1 MMLDLVVTNACIL
14 TVDAERPQATS
25 IGIWNGRIVGLD
37 EELAG
42 VESRVTVDAGGA
54 TVAPGFHDAHC
65 HTTSFG
71 LGLFHLELNEVV
83 GIGPTLEAVAA
94 YADGLATDEW
104 VIGFGFGSG
113 LARHQYPD
121 RDELDRAGGGRPV
134 WLTHLSGHSCVVSSA
149 ALEAVGIT
157 GALDGTGRGRV
168 VVDDDGRPTGL
179 IEESAM
185 DLIKEHVGPSSIDRL
200 ADAIDRA
207 TAHYVTEGITGFT
220 DAGIGCPGIDHSPV
234 ELAAYQLAHST
245 GRLRTRA
252 RLMAHNELF
261 HSLRTHPD
269 DRITTGLDLG
279 VRTGFGDEWL
289 SLGAMKVW
297 IDGSGL
303 GHTAAVTAADGRPVG
318 GFDSDPGLLRQA
330 IIDAHRG
337 GWQVAC
343 HTIGDAALDLVLD
356 ALEEAATGGPYPARA
371 GIIPRHRIEHGVMV
385 RPDQVARLAR
395 LRMTVVVQPLF
406 VREFGDPLLKLPAGD
421 HGAADYFRMRSLVDA
436 GVPVVGSS
444 DRPVAAGSPL
454 RGIQAMVE
462 RTTAA
467 GQVFG
472 SRECL
477 TATEALASYTAGGAH
492 AAHAESAWGALTPR
506 RLADLVVLDDDPTA
520 VDIDRIG
527 GIGVVATMIG
537 GRPVHD
543 PSSLFGSVEHDGTH
557 GHGQGHGGGGGG
569 GGGKGRGGGTGAVDT
584 VGSGG

>member
-1 MMLDLVVTNACIL
+1 MPRPSESGT
-14 TVDAERPQATS
+14 DASSGSTRSCP
-25 IGIWNGRIVGLD
+25 
-37 EELAG
+37 G
-42 VESRVTVDAGGA
+42 VRSRVTVDAGGA
-54 TVAPGFHDAHC
+54 TLTPGFHDAHC

-71 LGLFHLELNEVV
+71 LGLVHLELDKVV

-94 YADGLATDEW
+94 YADGLGTDEW

-113 LARHQYPD
+113 LPHDQYPD
-121 RDELDRAGGGRPV
+121 RDELDRAAGGRPV

-149 ALEAVGIT
+149 ALEAVGVT

-185 DLIKEHVGPSSIDRL
+185 DLIKDHVGPSSIDRL

-207 TAHYVTEGITGFT
+207 TAHYLTEGITGFT

-245 GRLRTRA
+245 GRLHTRA
-252 RLMAHNELF
+252 RLMAYNELF
-261 HSLRTHPD
+261 HPLRTHPD
-269 DRITTGLDLG
+269 DRIATGLDLG
-279 VRTGFGDEWL
+279 VRTGFGDDWL

-303 GHTAAVTAADGRPVG
+303 GHTAATTDADGRVVG
-318 GFDSDPGLLRQA
+318 GFDNDPGALRQS

-371 GIIPRHRIEHGVMV
+371 GTVPRHRIEHGVMV

-406 VREFGDPLLKLPAGD
+406 VSEFGDPLIGLAGGDRWRGRLLSDAQPGRRRRARGGELGPARGRRLSASGDPGHGRTQDGHRSGLRLPANASRPRR
-421 HGAADYFRMRSLVDA
+421 HWL
-436 GVPVVGSS
+436 PT
-444 DRPVAAGSPL
+444 RPVG
-454 RGIQAMVE
+454 
-462 RTTAA
+462 
-467 GQVFG
+467 
-472 SRECL
+472 
-477 TATEALASYTAGGAH
+477 
-492 AAHAESAWGALTPR
+492 PR
-506 RLADLVVLDDDPTA
+506 RPTPSRPGEPSAPADWPTWSCWKTTPPLWTSTA
-520 VDIDRIG
+520 S
-527 GIGVVATMIG
+527 VASEWW
-537 GRPVHD
+537 R
-543 PSSLFGSVEHDGTH
+543 
-557 GHGQGHGGGGGG
+557 
-569 GGGKGRGGGTGAVDT
+569 R
-584 VGSGG
+584 

>member
-1 MMLDLVVTNACIL
+1 MMLDLLVTNARIL
-14 TVDAERPQATS
+14 TVDTGRPNATS

-37 EELAG
+37 EQVTG
-42 VESRVTVDAGGA
+42 IESRVTVDADGA
-54 TVAPGFHDAHC
+54 TVTPGFHDAHC

-71 LGLFHLELNEVV
+71 LGLVHLELSEVV
-83 GIGPTLEAVAA
+83 GIGPILEAVAA
-94 YADGLATDEW
+94 YADGLAPHEW
-104 VIGFGFGSG
+104 VIGFGLGNG
-113 LARHQYPD
+113 LTPGHYPD
-121 RDELDRAGGGRPV
+121 RGDLDRAGGGRPV

-149 ALEAVGIT
+149 VLGTVGIT

-168 VVDDDGRPTGL
+168 VVDEHGRPTGL
-179 IEESAM
+179 IEEAAM
-185 DLIKEHVGPSSIDRL
+185 DLIKDHVGPSSIDRL
-200 ADAIDRA
+200 ADAVDRA
-207 TAHYVTEGITGFT
+207 TARYLTEGITGFT

-261 HSLRTHPD
+261 HSLRAHRD
-269 DRITTGLDLG
+269 DRITSGLDLG

-303 GHTAAVTAADGRPVG
+303 GHTAATTGADGRTVG
-318 GFDSDPGLLRQA
+318 GFDNDPGLLRQA

-356 ALEEAATGGPYPARA
+356 ALEEAATGGPYPARV
-371 GIIPRHRIEHGVMV
+371 GTDPRHRIEHGVMV
-385 RPDQVARLAR
+385 RPDQMARLAR

-406 VREFGDPLLKLPAGD
+406 VREFGDPLVELFEGG
-421 HGAADYFRMRSLVDA
+421 HGAANYFRMRSLVDA
-436 GVPVVGSS
+436 GVAVVGSS

-454 RGIQAMVE
+454 RGIQEMVE
-462 RTTAA
+462 RKTAT

-472 SRECL
+472 PDECL

-492 AAHAESAWGALTPR
+492 AAHAESAWGALAPR
-506 RLADLVVLDDDPTA
+506 RLADLVVLDDDPTT
-520 VDIDRIG
+520 VDSDRIG

-543 PSSLFGSVEHDGTH
+543 PSSLFGDVECDRTV
-557 GHGQGHGGGGGG
+557 GGYA
-569 GGGKGRGGGTGAVDT
+569 GGGTGGGVAL
-584 VGSGG
+584 GSGD

>member
-1 MMLDLVVTNACIL
+1 MMLDLLVTNARIL
-14 TVDAERPQATS
+14 TVDAERPHATS

-37 EELAG
+37 EQVTG
-42 VESRVTVDAGGA
+42 IESRVRVDVDGA
-54 TVAPGFHDAHC
+54 TVTPGFHDAHC

-71 LGLFHLELNEVV
+71 LGLVHLQLNEVT
-83 GIGPTLEAVAA
+83 GIGPTLDAVAA
-94 YADGLATDEW
+94 YADGLGPGEW
-104 VIGFGFGSG
+104 VIGFGFGAG
-113 LARHQYPD
+113 LSSDRYPD
-121 RDELDRAGGGRPV
+121 REELDRAGGGRPV

-149 ALEAVGIT
+149 ALRAAGIT

-168 VVDDDGRPTGL
+168 VVDADSRPTGL
-179 IEESAM
+179 LEEGAM
-185 DLIKEHVGPSSIDRL
+185 DLIKDHVGPSSIDRL
-200 ADAIDRA
+200 ADAVDRA

-261 HSLRTHPD
+261 HPLRAHPD
-269 DRITTGLDLG
+269 DRIATGLDLG

-303 GHTAAVTAADGRPVG
+303 GHTAATTTPDGRPDG
-318 GFDSDPGLLRQA
+318 GFDNDPDLLRQA

-356 ALEEAATGGPYPARA
+356 AVEEASDAGPYPARA
-371 GIIPRHRIEHGVMV
+371 GTTPRHRIEHGVMV

-395 LRMTVVVQPLF
+395 LGMTVVVQPLF
-406 VREFGDPLLKLPAGD
+406 VSEFGDPLLELLGGG
-421 HGAADYFRMRSLVDA
+421 HGAANYFRMRSLVDA

-454 RGIQAMVE
+454 RGIQQMVE
-462 RTTAA
+462 RKTAA
-467 GQVFG
+467 GQILG
-472 SRECL
+472 PDECL
-477 TATEALASYTAGGAH
+477 TVTEALASYTAGGAH
-492 AAHAESAWGALTPR
+492 AAHAEAAWGALAPR
-506 RLADLVVLDDDPTA
+506 RLADLVVLEDDPTA
-520 VDIDRIG
+520 VDSDRIG
-527 GIGVVATMIG
+527 DIGVVATVIG

-543 PSSLFGSVEHDGTH
+543 PSSLFGSVDGDRKID
-557 GHGQGHGGGGGG
+557 GH
-569 GGGKGRGGGTGAVDT
+569 GRGGDERGA
-584 VGSGG
+584 GSGD